1 MNRAIHSPLFGEV
14 IVPLGAGMFVFG
26 LGGSRSLI
34 TWGVA
39 WIFAGGFIAFFGW
52 RRRRATRIAQSG
64 PSNDAWPPDF
74 PSPDASHSID
84 SSEGFSSVGD
94 GGADVH

>member
-1 MNRAIHSPLFGEV
+1 MNRTIHSPLFGEV
-14 IVPLGAGMFVFG
+14 IVPVGAGMFVFG

-52 RRRRATRIAQSG
+52 CRRRATRIAQSG
-64 PSNDAWPPDF
+64 RPVMSGLRI
-74 PSPDASHSID
+74 SHHRTRRILSTQAKG
-84 SSEGFSSVGD
+84 S
-94 GGADVH
+94 HP